1 MKNTTKYSALVTT
14 ILLTSALAGPAN
26 ADTPST
32 AQLGTV
38 PTTETSQIT
47 AVKAEPTSL
56 KFDRTEITTSP
67 APVAVAAVYAPVT
80 PQSSKVEVKPTTP
93 VQGAPVAGQASPA
106 PVVAPSSGR
115 GATIAAAAYAQIGI
129 AQDCTALATNSL
141 AAAGINFHG
150 WPAEYMALGSITST
164 PVAGDL
170 IYYANG
176 GAGVAHIA
184 VYVGNGMA
192 IHGGF
197 NGSTK
202 LFSVNVGSG
211 PIFIHIA

>member
-32 AQLGTV
+32 AQLETV
-38 PTTETSQIT
+38 PTETSQIAT
-47 AVKAEPTSL
+47 VKAEPTSL
-56 KFDRTEITTSP
+56 ITFEKPEVITTP

-80 PQSSKVEVKPTTP
+80 PQSSKVEVKPTAP

-115 GATIAAAAYAQIGI
+115 GATISAAAYAQIGI

-150 WPAEYMALGSITST
+150 WPAEYMALGEITST

-211 PIFIHIA
+211 PVYIHVA